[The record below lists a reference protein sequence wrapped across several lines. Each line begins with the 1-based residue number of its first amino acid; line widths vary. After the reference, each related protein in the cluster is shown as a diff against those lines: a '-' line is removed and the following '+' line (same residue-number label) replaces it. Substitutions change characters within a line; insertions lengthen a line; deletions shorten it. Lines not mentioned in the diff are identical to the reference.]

1 MWIKMNLLFLDVFL
15 NGIKIL
21 LENGNLSNQQYK
33 DISLAV
39 WSIAC
44 NNQKA
49 RLQLRHW
56 GIDKYFEKSFG
67 VLGCDDETRNVIY
80 YTFQILKN

>member
-1 MWIKMNLLFLDVFL
+1 MYTFIYFSDTFLYGFKFV
-15 NGIKIL
+15 
-21 LENGNLSNQQYK
+21 LENGNLTNQQYK

-39 WSIAC
+39 WAIAC

-56 GIDKYFEKSFG
+56 GIDKYFEKSSDIL
-67 VLGCDDETRNVIY
+67 VCDNETQKVMECTY
-80 YTFQILKN
+80 QVLKN

>member
-1 MWIKMNLLFLDVFL
+1 M
-15 NGIKIL
+15 
-21 LENGNLSNQQYK
+21 LENGNLTNQQYK

-39 WSIAC
+39 WAIAC

-56 GIDKYFEKSFG
+56 GIDKYFEKSSNIL
-67 VLGCDDETRNVIY
+67 VCDNETQKVMECTY
-80 YTFQILKN
+80 QVLKN